1 MACSCA
7 SLVSATARH
16 FDERRVRTELA
27 NYHRDGPT
35 ATTLGLLG
43 LLTPIAPPPEAMLD
57 IGSGIGALSIGM
69 LEAGVGRAICV
80 DLSQAALAVNAEEAQ
95 RRGIGDRI
103 ERVTGDFVA
112 IAATLPPVDLVA
124 LDRVVCCYPDFVPLL
139 NQAAAHSRRLLAI
152 SYPRDRWWV
161 RLAVRIEN
169 GWRRLQGNGFRAFIH
184 PPASMQ
190 ELLHHHGFT
199 QSRTLVSFTWQM
211 EVYTR

>member
-1 MACSCA
+1 
-7 SLVSATARH
+7 
-16 FDERRVRTELA
+16 
-27 NYHRDGPT
+27 
-35 ATTLGLLG
+35 
-43 LLTPIAPPPEAMLD
+43 MLD
-57 IGSGIGALSIGM
+57 IGSGIGVLSFGM
-69 LEAGVGRAICV
+69 LEAGVRRAICV

-112 IAATLPPVDLVA
+112 IAATLPLVDLVA

-139 NQAAAHSRRLLAI
+139 NQAAAHSRHLLAI

-169 GWRRLQGNGFRAFIH
+169 GWRRLQGDGFRAFIH

-199 QSRTLVSFTWQM
+199 RSRTLVSFTWQM